1 MAWMLDQL
9 TEEGNNE
16 KVAHQEATTP
26 PPQNP
31 IAENKSCIQIV
42 YFAIM
47 GFFYSVNGEHSN
59 PSPSGFLLKEQQN
72 AF

>member
-47 GFFYSVNGEHSN
+47 GFF
-59 PSPSGFLLKEQQN
+59 
-72 AF
+72 